1 MMKNPKQLL
10 MTSLLTSLLAS
21 SSVFVTAQACMEHY
35 GYGFGGNHGGFF
47 NYSSNIS
54 DINELAKDVKV
65 FKVNHPSAAVA
76 EVQKEETL
84 ELDYELPLES
94 ENVQL
99 TLSATNNIT
108 MIDQVF
114 DLKEQSGK
122 VVARFL
128 ARKKGINAITVT
140 IAGEHEGERLS
151 YTSELY
157 IKAKKST

>member
-1 MMKNPKQLL
+1 MMKNSRR
-10 MTSLLTSLLAS
+10 MTAIFLVSSLS
-21 SSVFVTAQACMEHY
+21 SYPAQSCMEHY

-47 NYSSNIS
+47 NYSSNIA

-65 FKVNHPSAAVA
+65 FKVNHPSAAIA

-94 ENVQL
+94 ENVRL

-114 DLKEQSGK
+114 DLKQKSGK
-122 VVARFL
+122 IIARFL

-157 IKAKKST
+157 IKAKKTS